1 MFSVECILSNIE
13 TRVQFMLQR
22 VIVRSYSIACMN
34 GFMSSINGVDVVRAV
49 SHRPQGIISGLLSSR
64 N

>member
-13 TRVQFMLQR
+13 TRVQVMLQR
-22 VIVRSYSIACMN
+22 VMLSYGIACMN
-34 GFMSSINGVDVVRAV
+34 GFMSSINGVACRTC
-49 SHRPQGIISGLLSSR
+49 SKPQGIISGLLSSR